1 MASMLMTICLRVHLT
16 LSPSFLE
23 HLRQIW
29 KTTEPVF
36 LTPGTEFSF
45 LGITL
50 ELTTVGLL
58 LHQKTYTE
66 ALLEE
71 YQDVTPKRQRATTG
85 EPEHFDKDAK
95 SPPRRRTV
103 TTIFFRKK
111 SFDHRNCCPI
121 FGCQLSELMVLK
133 REFWLGTRSRNP
145 NFLSP
150 EIGASFYTNFECLME
165 R

>member
-1 MASMLMTICLRVHLT
+1 MT

-23 HLRQIW
+23 HLRSIW

-36 LTPGTEFSF
+36 LTPGMEFSF

-71 YQDVTPKRQRATTG
+71 YKDITPKRQRATTG

-95 SPPRRRTV
+95 SPPDMT
-103 TTIFFRKK
+103 
-111 SFDHRNCCPI
+111 
-121 FGCQLSELMVLK
+121 
-133 REFWLGTRSRNP
+133 NP
-145 NFLSP
+145 
-150 EIGASFYTNFECLME
+150 EHVG
-165 R
+165 